1 MSSPQS
7 SPPDQH
13 SAQNAAR
20 ARSLKTS
27 ICHDETAF
35 RRLVGDWNRL
45 AEGMKNS
52 SVFLRH
58 EWFDAAWQ
66 WAKHDAE
73 MWIVCV
79 ADQQQIIGIAPLI
92 RRVNPSRLGRMREI
106 CFLTI
111 PDTQYCDVLAL
122 PTDRAAV
129 FDALIQLLADA
140 RKTWDT
146 MRLAYLSSESDTI
159 PTTAQRASS
168 WGRAFRVED
177 QGTNPGIALNSTWEK
192 YYSQRT
198 RRLKK
203 GNNLIANRIKRAGAS
218 AEIHRYTPQ
227 SCDAAGIAQALKSAA
242 FLSSKSWK
250 DGLGVSL
257 NHEGPQAWFR
267 RLNQHSERAGWLS
280 VWLLTIDGRPAAME
294 YQLQYNG
301 RIHGLRSDFDP
312 ALDELSPGTY
322 LNWKMLQA
330 LFDVGAQHYQMGPGN
345 NPYKYRWADT
355 FDPVSCLTL
364 YGSTVMGRWL
374 ALRDLRLRPLVKR
387 LRSYRKSV
395 TDLEHER
402 S

>member
-1 MSSPQS
+1 MSSP
-7 SPPDQH
+7 PKQH
-13 SAQNAAR
+13 AAHSTGH
-20 ARSLKTS
+20 ARSLKIS
-27 ICHDETAF
+27 VCRDEAAF
-35 RRLVGDWNRL
+35 SRLADDWNRL
-45 AEGMKNS
+45 ADGVKNS
-52 SVFLRH
+52 SVFLRF

-66 WAKHDAE
+66 WAKYDAE
-73 MWIVCV
+73 MWIVCI
-79 ADQQQIIGIAPLI
+79 ADQQGIIGIAPLV
-92 RRVNPSRLGRMREI
+92 RRTNASRLGRAREVG
-106 CFLTI
+106 FLTV
-111 PDTQYCDVLAL
+111 PDTQYADVLAL
-122 PTDRAAV
+122 PCDRAAV
-129 FDALIQLLADA
+129 FDALMQWLVDT

-146 MRLAYLSSESDTI
+146 LRLAYLSSESDTI
-159 PTTAQRASS
+159 PAFAQRASS
-168 WGRAFRVED
+168 KGYRFRIED
-177 QGTNPGIALNSTWEK
+177 QGTNPGIALGSTWEK

-218 AEIHRYTPQ
+218 AEIRRYTPQ
-227 SCDAAGIAQALKSAA
+227 SCNAAEIAQALETSAS
-242 FLSSKSWK
+242 LSSKSWK

-267 RLNQHSERAGWLS
+267 RLNQHSERTGWLS

-312 ALDELSPGTY
+312 TLDEFSPGTY
-322 LNWKMLQA
+322 LNWKMLEA

-355 FDPVSCLTL
+355 FDPISCLTL

-374 ALRDLRLRPLVKR
+374 ALRDLRLRPLAKR
-387 LRSYRKSV
+387 LQSYRKST